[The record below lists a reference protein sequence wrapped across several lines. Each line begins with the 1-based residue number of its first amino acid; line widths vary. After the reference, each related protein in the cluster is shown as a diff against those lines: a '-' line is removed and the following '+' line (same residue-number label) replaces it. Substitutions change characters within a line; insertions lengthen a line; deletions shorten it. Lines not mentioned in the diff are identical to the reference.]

1 MEGCTAFRYTSPYS
15 LKAMTAP
22 TDGPDNTREQDL
34 AARRANLHMK
44 RTPFSERVVPALLI
58 GLGVLTVILIVI
70 ALAVLLGIVPRQ

>member
-1 MEGCTAFRYTSPYS
+1 
-15 LKAMTAP
+15 
-22 TDGPDNTREQDL
+22 
-34 AARRANLHMK
+34 MK